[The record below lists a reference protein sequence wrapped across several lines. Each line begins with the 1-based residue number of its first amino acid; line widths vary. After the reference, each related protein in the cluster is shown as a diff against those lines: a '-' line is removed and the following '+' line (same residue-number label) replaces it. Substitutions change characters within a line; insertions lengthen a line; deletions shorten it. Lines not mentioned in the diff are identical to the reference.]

1 MVESLKQI
9 VDVPLSGGM
18 NLQNFDDLTED
29 DKELLKF
36 YESSKPKIYVLGM
49 GGSGSNTVNRLSQIG
64 IKGANIVAMNTDV
77 QHLLHIKADKKI
89 LLGKTTT
96 RGIGAGSD
104 PEVGEAAA
112 TESLEDIKRAIS
124 DASLVFVTCGLGG
137 GTGTGS
143 APVAAKVAKEMGAL
157 VVAVVTLPFTS
168 EGEKRRQNAMKG
180 LEKLKKSVDTI
191 IVIPNDKLLAVV
203 PDLPLDAA
211 FRVSDEVLAKSV
223 KGIAELITVSGL
235 INLDLADLKT
245 ILKDGGYSMI
255 GVGESSVDSSYDER
269 ALLAASTALKSPLLD
284 VDISTS
290 NRAIINV
297 VGGEDM
303 TLREAELIAREVS
316 KQIAKDSH
324 IIWGA
329 RVDKSMK
336 RSQIQVL
343 VVLVGVNAGD
353 MATKPD
359 KVKVAEELE
368 EIDLNDLDLA
378 V

>member
-1 MVESLKQI
+1 MADSLKQI
-9 VDVPLSGGM
+9 IDVPLKGG
-18 NLQNFDDLTED
+18 LQLNNFEDMSED
-29 DKELLKF
+29 DKQLLQF

-49 GGSGSNTVNRLSQIG
+49 GGSGSNTVNRLTQIG
-64 IKGANIVAMNTDV
+64 ITGSSIVAMNTDV
-77 QHLLHIKADKKI
+77 QHLLHTKADKKI

-96 RGIGAGSD
+96 KGIGAGSD

-112 TESLEDIKRAIS
+112 TESLEDIKKTLG
-124 DASLVFVTCGLGG
+124 DASLVFITCGMGG

-143 APVAAKVAKEMGAL
+143 APIAAKTAKEMGAL
-157 VVAVVTLPFTS
+157 VIAVVTMPFTS
-168 EGEKRRQNAMKG
+168 EGEKRRQNALKG
-180 LEKLKKSVDTI
+180 LEKLRKSVDTM
-191 IVIPNDKLLAVV
+191 IVIPNDKLLSVV
-203 PDLPLDAA
+203 PDLPLDTA

-245 ILKDGGYSMI
+245 ILRDGGYAMI

-269 ALLAASTALKSPLLD
+269 ALLAASTALNSPLLD

-290 NRAIINV
+290 DRAIINV
-297 VGGEDM
+297 IGGEDM
-303 TLREAELIAREVS
+303 TLKEAEIIAKEVS
-316 KQIAKDSH
+316 KHISKDSH

-329 RVDKSMK
+329 RVDRSMK

-343 VVLVGVNAGD
+343 VVLVGVKTQDYNAPPK
-353 MATKPD
+353 AS
-359 KVKVAEELE
+359 KVAEELE
-368 EIDLNDLDLA
+368 EVSLDDLDLA

>member
-1 MVESLKQI
+1 MVDSLKSI
-9 VDVPLSGGM
+9 TDVPLAGK
-18 NLQNFDDLTED
+18 QDFDDFSNLSED

-36 YESSKPKIYVLGM
+36 YESTKPKIYVLGM
-49 GGSGSNTVNRLSQIG
+49 GGSGSNTVNRLMQIG
-64 IKGANIVAMNTDV
+64 IEGANIIAMNTDV
-77 QHLLHIKADKKI
+77 QHLLKIKADKKI

-112 TESLEDIKRAIS
+112 NESLEDIKKAVS
-124 DASLVFVTCGLGG
+124 DASLVFITCGLGG

-143 APVAAKVAKEMGAL
+143 APVAAKVAKELGAL
-157 VVAVVTLPFTS
+157 VVAVVTLPFAS
-168 EGEKRRQNAMKG
+168 EGEKRKQNALRG
-180 LEKLKKSVDTI
+180 LEKLKKNVDTL

-203 PDLPLDAA
+203 PDLPLDTA
-211 FRVSDEVLAKSV
+211 FRVSDEVLARAV
-223 KGIAELITVSGL
+223 KGITELITVSGL

-269 ALLAASTALKSPLLD
+269 ALLAANTALKSPLLD
-284 VDISTS
+284 VDISTA

-303 TLREAELIAREVS
+303 TLREAELVAREVS

-329 RVDKSMK
+329 RVDKNMK
-336 RSQIQVL
+336 KSQIHVL
-343 VVLVGVNAGD
+343 VVLVGVKALDYNK
-353 MATKPD
+353 KPD
-359 KVKVAEELE
+359 RVAVAEELE
-368 EIDLNDLDLA
+368 EVNLEDLDLA

>member
-1 MVESLKQI
+1 MSESIKKI
-9 VDVPLSGGM
+9 IEMPLAGELS
-18 NLQNFDDLTED
+18 LENFDDISED
-29 DKELLKF
+29 DKELIRF
-36 YESSKPKIYVLGM
+36 YESTKPKIYVLGM

-64 IKGANIVAMNTDV
+64 ITGAKIIAMNTDV
-77 QHLLHIKADKKI
+77 QHLLRIKADKKI

-112 TESLEDIKRAIS
+112 NESLEDIKKAIS
-124 DASLVFVTCGLGG
+124 DASLVFITCGLGG

-143 APVAAKVAKEMGAL
+143 APIAAKVAKELGAL
-157 VVAVVTLPFTS
+157 VVAVVTLPFSS
-168 EGEKRRQNAMKG
+168 EGEKRRQNALKG
-180 LEKLKKSVDTI
+180 LEKLKKNVDTI

-235 INLDLADLKT
+235 INLDLTDLKT
-245 ILKDGGYSMI
+245 IIKDGGYAMI

-269 ALLAASTALKSPLLD
+269 ALLAANTALKSPLLD

-297 VGGEDM
+297 IGGEDM

-316 KQIAKDSH
+316 RQIAKDSH

-343 VVLVGVNAGD
+343 VVLVGVSP
-353 MATKPD
+353 PD
-359 KVKVAEELE
+359 FDGKVDKRKIAEELE
-368 EIDLNDLDLA
+368 EINLDDLDLA

>member
-1 MVESLKQI
+1 MVDSLKSI
-9 VDVPLSGGM
+9 TDIPLAGK
-18 NLQNFDDLTED
+18 QEFDDFSNLSED

-36 YESSKPKIYVLGM
+36 YESTKPKIYVLGM
-49 GGSGSNTVNRLSQIG
+49 GGSGSNTVNRLMQIG
-64 IKGANIVAMNTDV
+64 IEGANIIAMNTDV
-77 QHLLHIKADKKI
+77 QHLLKIKANKKI

-112 TESLEDIKRAIS
+112 NESLEDIKKAIA

-143 APVAAKVAKEMGAL
+143 APVAAKVAKELGAL
-157 VVAVVTLPFTS
+157 VVAVVTLPFAS
-168 EGEKRRQNAMKG
+168 EGEKRKQNALRG
-180 LEKLKKSVDTI
+180 LEKLKKNVDTI

-203 PDLPLDAA
+203 PDLPLDTA
-211 FRVSDEVLAKSV
+211 FRVSDEVLARAV
-223 KGIAELITVSGL
+223 KGITELITVSGL

-269 ALLAASTALKSPLLD
+269 ALLAANTALKSPLLD
-284 VDISTS
+284 VDISTA

-303 TLREAELIAREVS
+303 TLREAELVAREVS

-329 RVDKSMK
+329 RVDKNMK
-336 RSQIQVL
+336 KSQIHVL
-343 VVLVGVNAGD
+343 VVLVGVKALD
-353 MATKPD
+353 YDKKPD
-359 KVKVAEELE
+359 RVAVAEELE
-368 EIDLNDLDLA
+368 EVNLEDLDLA